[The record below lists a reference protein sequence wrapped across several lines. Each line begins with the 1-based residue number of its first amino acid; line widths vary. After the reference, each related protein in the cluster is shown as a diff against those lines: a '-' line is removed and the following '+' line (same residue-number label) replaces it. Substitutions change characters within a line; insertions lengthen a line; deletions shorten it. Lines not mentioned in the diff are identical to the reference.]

1 MREKERMS
9 RMKAGFVSF
18 IGRPNVGKST
28 LLNMFIGKK
37 IAIMSPTAQTTRTT
51 IQGIKTTERGQIIV
65 VDTPGIHKPKDA
77 LGYFMNGVASSTS
90 EGVDVAAILLPADE
104 SIGKGDEFIIEQMK
118 ALGSETK
125 KIAIISKI
133 DKVPKEKLL
142 RKVMKISVKFEFDAI
157 IPVSAKKSDNLER
170 LEDVLFDLLPE
181 SELLY
186 DRDTVTSQSDTFI
199 VKEFIREKVFHLTK
213 EEIPHA
219 VAVIIEKWEETEAGI
234 EIMAAIVVERKSQ
247 KSIIIGKQGSM
258 IKEIRQQAERDLKRH
273 FQEKVLL
280 ELWVKVEKNWRSNP
294 KYLHEFGY
302 DIKDY
307 E

>member
-1 MREKERMS
+1 MS

-133 DKVPKEKLL
+133 DKVSKEKLL
-142 RKVMKISVKFEFDAI
+142 RKVMKISEKFEFDAI

-170 LEDVLFDLLPE
+170 LENVLFDLLPE

-219 VAVIIEKWEETEAGI
+219 VAVVIEKWEETEAGI

>member
-1 MREKERMS
+1 
-9 RMKAGFVSF
+9 
-18 IGRPNVGKST
+18 
-28 LLNMFIGKK
+28 
-37 IAIMSPTAQTTRTT
+37 
-51 IQGIKTTERGQIIV
+51 
-65 VDTPGIHKPKDA
+65 
-77 LGYFMNGVASSTS
+77 
-90 EGVDVAAILLPADE
+90 
-104 SIGKGDEFIIEQMK
+104 
-118 ALGSETK
+118 
-125 KIAIISKI
+125 
-133 DKVPKEKLL
+133 
-142 RKVMKISVKFEFDAI
+142 MKISEKIEFDAI